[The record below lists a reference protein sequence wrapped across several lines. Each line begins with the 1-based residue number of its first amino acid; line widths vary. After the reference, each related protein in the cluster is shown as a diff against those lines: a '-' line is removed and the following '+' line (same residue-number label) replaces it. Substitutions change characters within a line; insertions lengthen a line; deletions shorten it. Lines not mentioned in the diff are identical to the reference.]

1 MKVNQEFKDKFIGLV
16 QQVRNGTL
24 NMSDDGDVVLIFVNE
39 ELKIKMPMDLFL
51 KKDVNDIL
59 EFIGEDVDKDLKQQ
73 Y

>member
-1 MKVNQEFKDKFIGLV
+1 MKVNQEFKAKFIGLL

-24 NMSDDGDVVLIFVNE
+24 NMSVDGDVVLIFVNE

>member
-1 MKVNQEFKDKFIGLV
+1 MKVNQEFKAKFIGLV

-24 NMSDDGDVVLIFVNE
+24 NMSVDGDVVLIFVNE

>member
-1 MKVNQEFKDKFIGLV
+1 MKVNQEFQDKFIGLV

-24 NMSDDGDVVLIFVNE
+24 NMSVDGDVVLIFVNE

>member
-24 NMSDDGDVVLIFVNE
+24 NLSVDGDVVLIFVNE

>member
-24 NMSDDGDVVLIFVNE
+24 NMSVDGDVVLIFVNE

>member
-1 MKVNQEFKDKFIGLV
+1 MMVNQEFKDKFIGLV

-24 NMSDDGDVVLIFVNE
+24 NMSVDGDVVLIFVNE